1 MKKKG
6 KCIHKLQEITRNSH
20 TGGHASLLSAKL
32 KQPSDDRELAR
43 TLLSC
48 IPSQHCSITKR
59 LTRSAS
65 VGSSSAVMRGD
76 RAGRRDPI
84 VAVDWRS
91 VRLRPTH
98 LGRRGSMFVPA
109 GVALLVELLVFLG
122 GLCAAGTTASFET
135 APPPPLAL
143 QRVSVAGLAP
153 PPPPLAALPQR
164 VAGLGPPYEYPN
176 NSQNVLVVGTFPYPR
191 GPTAWNDTMHS
202 GKPFGGWGLSE
213 GWTYNV
219 AKADEA
225 GRCPPIPEDEWGLRL
240 DRRRLPVN
248 EGPTDSCYIG
258 CNITEIA
265 AGAADPCNG
274 GSIWM
279 DTPRFGRV
287 LANFSC
293 FWGGPG
299 FLKDPTMGQCGFN
312 CTAFDIVNKTPCN
325 IWKANPP
332 KGVKPVCNI
341 ECGPPQILEGEKRV
355 TSSR

>member
-1 MKKKG
+1 
-6 KCIHKLQEITRNSH
+6 
-20 TGGHASLLSAKL
+20 
-32 KQPSDDRELAR
+32 
-43 TLLSC
+43 
-48 IPSQHCSITKR
+48 
-59 LTRSAS
+59 
-65 VGSSSAVMRGD
+65 
-76 RAGRRDPI
+76 
-84 VAVDWRS
+84 
-91 VRLRPTH
+91 
-98 LGRRGSMFVPA
+98 MFVPA
-109 GVALLVELLVFLG
+109 GVVLLVELLVFLG
-122 GLCAAGTTASFET
+122 GLCAAGTTAMRSFE
-135 APPPPLAL
+135 P
-143 QRVSVAGLAP
+143 AP

-176 NSQNVLVVGTFPYPR
+176 NSQHVLVVGTFPYPR

-202 GKPFGGWGLSE
+202 DKPFGGWGLSE

-219 AKADEA
+219 AKADEP

-240 DRRRLPVN
+240 DRRRLSVN

-325 IWKANPP
+325 SWEANPP

-341 ECGPPQILEGEKRV
+341 ECDPRKF
-355 TSSR
+355 